1 MMLPD
6 EKQEATTATEET
18 TQVETTEVSAPEQKP
33 KTTEEVTEPKV
44 EETKPVSVSKPF
56 IGGRAQKRIHQLVE
70 EKNRLSAELKEARE
84 SRPVGKSQPTKNDD
98 RLDRLE
104 SMLIT
109 RDAESFA
116 KSNGLD
122 EDEIGVLAS
131 IAETN
136 GLVDEETGLPKWDE
150 ALKHY
155 NEIIEKKLSKKTT
168 PAPNPGVAGGSPV
181 NAVRSAGK
189 DPLQMTDLEL
199 KQKAAEF
206 FKTGKL

>member
-6 EKQEATTATEET
+6 EKQEATATEET

-33 KTTEEVTEPKV
+33 TPTQETTDPTVV
-44 EETKPVSVSKPF
+44 ENKPVSATKPF

-84 SRPVGKSQPTKNDD
+84 SRPAAKGQPAKNDD
-98 RLDRLE
+98 RIDRLE

-109 RDAESFA
+109 RDAETFA
-116 KSNGLD
+116 RNNNLD

-136 GLVDEETGLPKWDE
+136 ALVDEETGLPNWDE

-155 NEIIEKKLSKKTT
+155 NEIIEKKLSKKK
-168 PAPNPGVAGGSPV
+168 APVDNPGIAGGSPV
-181 NAVRSAGK
+181 NAVHSAGK
-189 DPLQMTDLEL
+189 SPAQMSDLEL
-199 KQKAAEF
+199 TQKAKEY